1 VRGAAAAGCVA
12 LAVLAGCAAPVPDRP
27 PLLPA
32 EQGLDVGGT
41 GLEIGFG
48 RTEGST
54 IDAVAYLLGGP
65 PDSRGPAPGC
75 PGRVARWA
83 ADGLTLYFTD
93 GDFDG
98 WAWRGADGGLRSAGR
113 VCAAA

>member
-1 VRGAAAAGCVA
+1 M
-12 LAVLAGCAAPVPDRP
+12 LAGCAAPVPDRP

-48 RTEGST
+48 RTEAST

-65 PDSRGPAPGC
+65 PTAAARRP
-75 PGRVARWA
+75 VARA
-83 ADGLTLYFTD
+83 ALPV
-93 GDFDG
+93 
-98 WAWRGADGGLRSAGR
+98 GR
-113 VCAAA
+113 PTG

>member
-41 GLEIGFG
+41 GLEIGF
-48 RTEGST
+48 
-54 IDAVAYLLGGP
+54 AGG
-65 PDSRGPAPGC
+65 
-75 PGRVARWA
+75 
-83 ADGLTLYFTD
+83 T
-93 GDFDG
+93 
-98 WAWRGADGGLRSAGR
+98 
-113 VCAAA
+113 